1 HSYLCGS
8 TRRRETGLRGVGLAG
23 ASAFPPP
30 TPAPIPVP
38 SPGRV
43 PTSVSPAIPAT
54 TRLPHGS
61 VYGGP
66 WSFSY
71 APGTYTYSVT
81 TEAVVAPTNDTMQKR
96 VAPTPPERATIAVGA
111 DGTVQV
117 ISPTPATTG
126 ACDASAASVTRAQ
139 QMITRLPSRITG
151 GESWSDS
158 TTTDGCRGS
167 IPATSHVA
175 HTYTV
180 LGDTV
185 LAIALTGATVPV
197 TTLHVHRD
205 DVIAATGE
213 GAEGQHRVL
222 VSATGTGSAELFFD
236 VATGRFLESDGV
248 QNSTVDINTSGR
260 VTRFVQHVAQ
270 HVTLTG
276 SP

>member
-1 HSYLCGS
+1 
-8 TRRRETGLRGVGLAG
+8 
-23 ASAFPPP
+23 
-30 TPAPIPVP
+30 
-38 SPGRV
+38 
-43 PTSVSPAIPAT
+43 
-54 TRLPHGS
+54 
-61 VYGGP
+61 
-66 WSFSY
+66 
-71 APGTYTYSVT
+71 
-81 TEAVVAPTNDTMQKR
+81 
-96 VAPTPPERATIAVGA
+96 
-111 DGTVQV
+111 
-117 ISPTPATTG
+117 
-126 ACDASAASVTRAQ
+126 
-139 QMITRLPSRITG
+139 MITTLPPHITG

-185 LAIALTGATVPV
+185 LATVLTGATAPTTAPV
-197 TTLHVHRD
+197 TAPTTALHVHRD

-236 VATGRFLESDGV
+236 VATGRFLGSDGV
-248 QNSTVDINTSGR
+248 QNSSVDINTSGR

-270 HVTLTG
+270 HVALIG

>member
-1 HSYLCGS
+1 MNLPN
-8 TRRRETGLRGVGLAG
+8 GLSLTVVLLAG
-23 ASAFPPP
+23 AGAAGAAACAPAAPAP
-30 TPAPIPVP
+30 TPVP
-38 SPGRV
+38 QRP
-43 PTSVSPAIPAT
+43 PASVSPAIPPV
-54 TRLPHGS
+54 TRPPLGS
-61 VYGGP
+61 TRGGA

-71 APGTYTYSVT
+71 APGTYTYSVV
-81 TEAVVAPTNDTMQKR
+81 TEAVVAPASDTMQKR
-96 VAPTPPERATIAVGA
+96 VAPTPPERATITVGA

-117 ISPTPATTG
+117 ISPTPAASG
-126 ACDASAASVTRAQ
+126 ACDASAAAITRAQ
-139 QMITRLPSRITG
+139 QMITTLPPHITG

-180 LGDTV
+180 LGDTT
-185 LAIALTGATVPV
+185 LAPVLTGATVPV
-197 TTLHVHRD
+197 TALHVHRD

-222 VSATGTGSAELFFD
+222 VSATGTGSSELYFD
-236 VATGRFLESDGV
+236 VATGRFLGSDGV

-260 VTRFVQHVAQ
+260 VTRFVQRVAQ
-270 HVTLTG
+270 HVALTG